1 MYLLLPIMMKV
12 NKDMNL
18 RFYPISYVISLSAL
32 LIINKGIL
40 ARTLEEDKMV
50 VLWGQCIE
58 F

>member
-1 MYLLLPIMMKV
+1 MKV
-12 NKDMNL
+12 NKNMNL